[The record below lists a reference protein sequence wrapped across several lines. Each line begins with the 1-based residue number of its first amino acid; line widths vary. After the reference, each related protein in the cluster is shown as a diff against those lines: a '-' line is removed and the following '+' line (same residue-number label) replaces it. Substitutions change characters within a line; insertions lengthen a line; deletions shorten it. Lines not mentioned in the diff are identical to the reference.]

1 MSPPH
6 VALFHVRSRR
16 PRAAAG
22 YQALLDTLNASAIS
36 AVDALGWSSSLHAA
50 AEDPERDLRR
60 ASRDADVVVI
70 LGGDDIE
77 PALYGQADRRPR
89 RSAYE
94 HRADRLQIAAIMDAV
109 GAGRPLL
116 GLCRGHQL
124 LNVALGGSLVQHVPG
139 HRGTGGDPFVATTVD
154 LSPVA
159 PGLRGPAMCTHHQA
173 IDELGE
179 GLMAL
184 TRSGDGVIE
193 AIAHES
199 LPLLGVQWHP
209 EHPLTA
215 VSQLGALLRAVHAG
229 ELVA

>member
-1 MSPPH
+1 MTAPH
-6 VALFHVRSRR
+6 VALFHVRTHR

-22 YQALLDTLNASAIS
+22 YQALLDSLNEA
-36 AVDALGWSSSLHAA
+36 AVTAVEGLGWTASLHAA
-50 AEDPERDLRR
+50 AEDPEAELRQ
-60 ASRDADVVVI
+60 ASREADVVVI

-77 PALYGQADRRPR
+77 PGLYGQQDRRPR
-89 RSAYE
+89 RSPYE
-94 HRADRLQIAAIMDAV
+94 RRADRLQIAVIMDAV

-124 LNVALGGSLVQHVPG
+124 LNVALGGSLLQHVPG
-139 HRGTGGDPFVATTVD
+139 HRGPGAEPFIPTTLD
-154 LSPVA
+154 FAAVA
-159 PGLRGPAMCTHHQA
+159 PGLAAPALCTHHQA

-179 GLMAL
+179 GLVVL

-193 AIAHES
+193 AIAHET

-215 VSQLGALLRAVHAG
+215 ATQFGALLRAVHAG

>member
-1 MSPPH
+1 MTAPH
-6 VALFHVRSRR
+6 VALFHVRTQR

-22 YQALLDTLNASAIS
+22 YQALLDTLNDA
-36 AVDALGWSSSLHAA
+36 AVAAVEGLGWTASLHAA
-50 AEDPERDLRR
+50 AEDPEPELRQ

-77 PALYGQADRRPR
+77 PGLYGQSDRRPR
-89 RSAYE
+89 RSPYE
-94 HRADRLQIAAIMDAV
+94 RRADRLQIAVIMDAV
-109 GAGRPLL
+109 GTGRPLL

-124 LNVALGGSLVQHVPG
+124 LNVALGGSLLQHVPG
-139 HRGTGGDPFVATTVD
+139 HRGPGAEPFIATPLD
-154 LSPVA
+154 LSTVA
-159 PGLRGPAMCTHHQA
+159 PDLRGSALCTHHQA

-179 GLMAL
+179 GLVAL
-184 TRSGDGVIE
+184 TRSRDGVIE

-209 EHPLTA
+209 EHPITA
-215 VSQLGALLRAVHAG
+215 ETQLGVLLRALHAG